1 MAEISDD
8 LVPTDGL
15 CNYSIGFAKLEA
27 LKGGGA
33 TFTFNITEQGH
44 YRASLS
50 VDVAPSSSGGG
61 IDRMMVVAHQEV
73 NDILRQLLYINHTMT
88 KHYEKSATKA

>member
-1 MAEISDD
+1 MAEIADD

-15 CNYSIGFAKLEA
+15 CNYSIAFSKMEA
-27 LKGGGA
+27 LGGSGA
-33 TFTFNITEQGH
+33 SFTFNITEKGQ

-50 VDVAPSSSGGG
+50 VDVGPTGNGLNG
-61 IDRMMVVAHQEV
+61 MMAVAHKEV

-88 KHYEKSATKA
+88 KHYEKSVQKS